1 MPRTPANRR
10 LTSSLCCRGYF
21 RIWPDSDLPARP
33 LFRRSWGRSGHQSA
47 NAKDTICEYAPYAD
61 EYTLFG
67 CFDRLLQQC
76 EGHGLRISVVQGG
89 ADEADA
95 IARRL

>member
-1 MPRTPANRR
+1 MGAKRT
-10 LTSSLCCRGYF
+10 
-21 RIWPDSDLPARP
+21 
-33 LFRRSWGRSGHQSA
+33 SA
-47 NAKDTICEYAPYAD
+47 SNAKDTICEYAPYAD

-76 EGHGLRISVVQGG
+76 EGHGLRMSVVQGG